1 MLETKVVRFLLS
13 FAIILFHLSTCFVFG
28 IISPKFVC
36 LDMIIHH
43 TLSKL
48 QAEILKYLHFRLA
61 IMRCYHVP
69 IAIFKWA
76 IFHQPAVPL
85 LLRKRFQ
92 LWFHNVSFGLTSSDS
107 DMARKLSPIT
117 RFFAEWI
124 SLSFVGDWLDALIQ
138 FWCDTEKF
146 WFTFRCWWPCWWH
159 DNLSHQS
166 TLIGCYLTI

>member
-69 IAIFKWA
+69 NFLL
-76 IFHQPAVPL
+76 FSSEQYFTNPL
-85 LLRKRFQ
+85 YHYYSVNAFNYGFTMSLL
-92 LWFHNVSFGLTSSDS
+92 
-107 DMARKLSPIT
+107 A
-117 RFFAEWI
+117 
-124 SLSFVGDWLDALIQ
+124 
-138 FWCDTEKF
+138 
-146 WFTFRCWWPCWWH
+146 
-159 DNLSHQS
+159 
-166 TLIGCYLTI
+166 